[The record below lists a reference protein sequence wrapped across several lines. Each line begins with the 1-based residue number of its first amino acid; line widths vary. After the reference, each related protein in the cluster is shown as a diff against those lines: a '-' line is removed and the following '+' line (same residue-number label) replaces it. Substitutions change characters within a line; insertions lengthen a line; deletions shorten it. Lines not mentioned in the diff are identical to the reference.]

1 MIDTIFYWCVDFL
14 KFLAARLGMT
24 YEEINVYL
32 FVILTPTIIVF
43 QSFLIAALL
52 LRKSK

>member
-1 MIDTIFYWCVDFL
+1 MIDTIFYWCVKFL
-14 KFLAARLGMT
+14 KYWAAQWGMT

-32 FVILTPTIIVF
+32 FVFFIPAIIVIQF
-43 QSFLIAALL
+43 FLIAALL

>member
-1 MIDTIFYWCVDFL
+1 MIDTIFYWCVEFL
-14 KFLAARLGMT
+14 KYWAAQFGIT

-32 FVILTPTIIVF
+32 FVFLTPAVIFIQF
-43 QSFLIAALL
+43 LLIAVLL